1 MFRLT
6 TRVAVFQAVIVFAV
20 AGVTWFIWGEKAAL
34 SSAYGVT
41 VALMTTLLTLLRE
54 RQSAANEAWTAQRH
68 LGQMFRLE
76 IERLILA
83 GVLLAIG
90 FASESAE
97 PLALI
102 SGFVLGQFGWLA
114 AIQKQQN
121 KKQ

>member
-6 TRVAVFQAVIVFAV
+6 TRVAVFQAVIVFVVAV
-20 AGVTWFIWGEKAAL
+20 VAWFVWGEKAAF

-41 VALMTTLLTLLRE
+41 VALLTTLLTVLRE
-54 RQSAANEAWTAQRH
+54 RQSVANEAWTAQRH
-68 LGQMFRLE
+68 LGHMFRLAL
-76 IERLILA
+76 ERLFLA
-83 GVLLAIG
+83 AALLALG
-90 FASESAE
+90 FMSERVE

-114 AIQKQQN
+114 VLKY